1 MTIIPTKTPAFKITF
16 RRGVHFQQ
24 AAVIDVAACSQI
36 CISFIDKIRI
46 FGFWILGHPLQTEL
60 STFQGRAETDFC
72 QLTEAFQ
79 QVLLPAKWK
88 FSINK
93 LEAVQL

>member
-1 MTIIPTKTPAFKITF
+1 MAIIPTKTPAFKITF

-36 CISFIDKIRI
+36 LAFIDKIRI

-60 STFQGRAETDFC
+60 S
-72 QLTEAFQ
+72 
-79 QVLLPAKWK
+79 
-88 FSINK
+88 
-93 LEAVQL
+93 